1 MKRKEVIS
9 QAADRAYDALG
20 SKPGPSRM
28 HKNVQRRAV
37 VTVAMK
43 PYCTHSEIG
52 EVIQRDRT
60 AVYHY
65 LRHHED
71 NMEHWEGYAEMYY
84 TVKPEIDDV
93 LAEYS
98 VKLKISE
105 IENEITRLI
114 QARDVVKAKLKAAEN
129 DRKRQA

>member
-1 MKRKEVIS
+1 
-9 QAADRAYDALG
+9 
-20 SKPGPSRM
+20 M

-71 NMEHWEGYAEMYY
+71 NMKHWEGYAEMYY

-114 QARDVVKAKLKAAEN
+114 QARDIVKAKLKAAED

>member
-1 MKRKEVIS
+1 
-9 QAADRAYDALG
+9 
-20 SKPGPSRM
+20 
-28 HKNVQRRAV
+28 
-37 VTVAMK
+37 
-43 PYCTHSEIG
+43 
-52 EVIQRDRT
+52 
-60 AVYHY
+60 
-65 LRHHED
+65 
-71 NMEHWEGYAEMYY
+71 MYY

-114 QARDVVKAKLKAAEN
+114 QARDVVKAKLKAAQD